1 MLWHLVQ
8 IDRQRDRTQSM
19 SVFSSMA
26 QRGLWSPSFN
36 PFRNPTGLYMLVWEL
51 PTSYRM
57 ADLPTLGHFICGMWS
72 CLCSK
77 ASSAS
82 IQQIWRAWQEWRWWS
97 TMVMMVMC
105 SICVEWVSYS
115 PFLSTS
121 LLFISP
127 TPRLALNPPTPD
139 LLSLGDLWKR
149 ERISEWVA
157 SQQDVPMQ
165 LSLRSHR
172 AICLLL
178 HVGHADKKDSKTPFQ
193 AIYRTSNIIL
203 LLVLRFLKKK
213 NTHTHI
219 LMLLFPLSTVFNKLS
234 VNLELLSLYAC
245 NNAHFQLHES
255 GWN

>member
-8 IDRQRDRTQSM
+8 IDRQRDRTECV

-26 QRGLWSPSFN
+26 QRGLLSPSFT

-51 PTSYRM
+51 PISCRM
-57 ADLPTLGHFICGMWS
+57 ADLPALLHFIGGTLS

-82 IQQIWRAWQEWRWWS
+82 TRQTWRAWQEWRWWLM
-97 TMVMMVMC
+97 MVMMVMC

-115 PFLSTS
+115 LFLPVSTS

-149 ERISEWVA
+149 ERVSEWVA

-178 HVGHADKKDSKTPFQ
+178 HAGHADKTASKTPFQ
-193 AIYRTSNIIL
+193 AIYRSSNIIL
-203 LLVLRFLKKK
+203 LLVLVLLKK
-213 NTHTHI
+213 THVL
-219 LMLLFPLSTVFNKLS
+219 LMLFFPLSTMFNKLS
-234 VNLELLSLYAC
+234 IYLELLSHYAC
-245 NNAHFQLHES
+245 NNVHFQLH
-255 GWN
+255 